1 MYILKYFGYI
11 HTDWETII
19 IITILV
25 GFIPFDLSGLINN
38 DIKLINNDIKLN
50 NKITELEDKLEKL
63 KEKDIL
69 IVNNCLISFFIN
81 SLFLNKFATFIT
93 SFIF

>member
-38 DIKLINNDIKLN
+38 DIKLN
-50 NKITELEDKLEKL
+50 NKIIELEDNLEKL
-63 KEKDIL
+63 KEKDIKRKDEIRNL
-69 IVNNCLISFFIN
+69 EKEIDYLEDKIRY
-81 SLFLNKFATFIT
+81 K
-93 SFIF
+93 